1 MKRVDRKRNFVKCN
15 SEILFLIFPKNVSQ
29 LHVHSYPHNYALKLF
44 SFDRNLEGNEI
55 EDLPVGTFGELSKL
69 RSL

>member
-29 LHVHSYPHNYALKLF
+29 LHVHAYPHNYALKLF
-44 SFDRNLEGNEI
+44 SFDRDLEGNGI
-55 EDLPVGTFGELSKL
+55 EDLPEGTFGALSNL
-69 RSL
+69 QFL

>member
-29 LHVHSYPHNYALKLF
+29 LHVHSYPHNYASKLF
-44 SFDRNLEGNEI
+44 SFDRNLDGNEI

>member
-29 LHVHSYPHNYALKLF
+29 LHVHAHSHNYALKLF
-44 SFDRNLEGNEI
+44 SFDRNLERNGI
-55 EDLPVGTFGELSKL
+55 EDLPEGTFGALSNL
-69 RSL
+69 QFL

>member
-29 LHVHSYPHNYALKLF
+29 LHVPSYPHNYALKLF
-44 SFDRNLEGNEI
+44 SFDRNLDGNEI

>member
-29 LHVHSYPHNYALKLF
+29 LHVYSYPHNYALKLF
-44 SFDRNLEGNEI
+44 SFDRNLDGNEI